1 MTVLEKQKN
10 KEREEEIKCTN
21 VTCETEKNYYN
32 NKNNN
37 NWRRH
42 RMVVVVKT
50 FWKDN
55 IIL

>member
-10 KEREEEIKCTN
+10 KVREEEINCTN

-37 NWRRH
+37 N
-42 RMVVVVKT
+42 
-50 FWKDN
+50 
-55 IIL
+55 